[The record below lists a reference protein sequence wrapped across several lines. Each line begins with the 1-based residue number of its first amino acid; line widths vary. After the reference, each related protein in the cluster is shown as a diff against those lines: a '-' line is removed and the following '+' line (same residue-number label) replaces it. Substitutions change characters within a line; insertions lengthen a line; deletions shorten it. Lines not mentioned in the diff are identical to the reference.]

1 MILVVLR
8 PHEAKIAQLDE
19 QIFER
24 TLVLVLDVGLEDA
37 VGVTLVT
44 HAFLDEANRQPHAD
58 SRIETLG
65 SGIVAEHHLD
75 GLPVFLVQALLVLSI
90 LGDEQVVANQIA
102 HGQGRSTRIEGF
114 EYQLGVVLSGQVRRN
129 QEKLLQTGPEILRP
143 KTILLGLLAEEREV
157 VHNAFRNKL
166 GHRRVIQDREERLAV
181 GAGEHEFVLVTHEE
195 QVVAHEI
202 GIDVSDA
209 PEQPCAGLQAFYA
222 GADTLAEKAARAAAL
237 AHVDFVCIRFDLA
250 DPNGA
255 DKSVA
260 DCVADAKAVADAI
273 DKPIVVAGCKNAEK
287 DAELFAKVSE
297 ALQGRNILV
306 LSAKEENYKGIA
318 AGAGL
323 AYGQKVG
330 AESAVDINLAKQ
342 LNVLIT
348 QMGLQGQNI
357 AMNIGSAAAGYGFE
371 YVASTLERVKAA
383 ALTQNDTTLQMPI
396 ITPVGV
402 ETWGVKEA
410 TAPVADAP
418 EWGDQEERGIDMEVE
433 TAAACLAY
441 GSDAVILRHP
451 ASIETVSQ
459 LLAALL

>member
-1 MILVVLR
+1 MRDSLKDLKHLIFFENLLQDAQNELVTQAVNDG
-8 PHEAKIAQLDE
+8 KIALGYNCYYIPEVLLNLPGCFSTRLRAPRCESTD
-19 QIFER
+19 IATYYMTSR
-24 TLVLVLDVGLEDA
+24 TCPYV
-37 VGVTLVT
+37 
-44 HAFLDEANRQPHAD
+44 R
-58 SRIETLG
+58 
-65 SGIVAEHHLD
+65 
-75 GLPVFLVQALLVLSI
+75 SI
-90 LGDEQVVANQIA
+90 LERA
-102 HGQGRSTRIEGF
+102 IEGGYNYLGALF
-114 EYQLGVVLSGQVRRN
+114 GAENCAAMERMEEHFFLLNPVKNDRFFVTQIDPPMKGDKTNLEYYEGQLKLKVVDQ
-129 QEKLLQTGPEILRP
+129 
-143 KTILLGLLAEEREV
+143 LAKRY
-157 VHNAFRNKL
+157 
-166 GHRRVIQDREERLAV
+166 
-181 GAGEHEFVLVTHEE
+181 
-195 QVVAHEI
+195 

-209 PEQPCAGLQAFYA
+209 PEQPCAGLEAFYA
-222 GADTLAEKAARAAAL
+222 GAGTLAEKAARAAAL
-237 AHVDFVCIRFDLA
+237 EHVDFVCIRFDLA

-255 DKSVA
+255 NKSVA
-260 DCVADAKAVADAI
+260 DCVADAKAVADAV

-396 ITPVGV
+396 ITPVIMPV
-402 ETWGVKEA
+402 ITPVITTVITA
-410 TAPVADAP
+410 IITPVIAPVTGLEFFLP
-418 EWGDQEERGIDMEVE
+418 
-433 TAAACLAY
+433 
-441 GSDAVILRHP
+441 
-451 ASIETVSQ
+451 
-459 LLAALL
+459 